1 MSQERT
7 VSYVLITGTTSGL
20 GREFARIFAQNGY
33 NIVAVARNEILL
45 QQQKQELERHF
56 GIEMVY
62 VVKDLS
68 TENSA
73 QEVYDEIKHKGINI
87 DILINNAG
95 FGSFGRYIDV
105 DWQRQKGLA
114 SVNMLAVMQLSYLFG
129 KDMDRRGRGKIV
141 NIASIASFQAGPYMA
156 MYYASKAFVRSF
168 SEALHEEM
176 KSSGVSVTAICPGP
190 VATNFERNAQMI
202 NSAMFTR
209 LRVYTPEVVAA
220 KSYRAIMNNKAVYVV
235 GWPNKL
241 LVFLTRFCS
250 LKLSRVLASKINLGS
265 GRK

>member
-33 NIVAVARNEILL
+33 NIVAVARNEVLL
-45 QQQKQELERHF
+45 QQQKQELERQF
-56 GIEMVY
+56 GVEMVY
-62 VVKDLS
+62 IVKDLS
-68 TENSA
+68 AEDSA
-73 QEVYDEIKHKGINI
+73 QEVYDEIKYKGINI

-95 FGSFGRYIDV
+95 FGSFGRYVDV

-129 KDMDRRGRGKIV
+129 KDMDRRGEGKIV

-176 KSSGVSVTAICPGP
+176 KSSGVLVTAICPGP
-190 VATNFERNAQMI
+190 VATNFEKNAQMI

-220 KSYRAIMNNKAVYVV
+220 RSYRAIMNNKAVYVV
-235 GWPNKL
+235 GWQNKL

-250 LKLSRVLASKINLGS
+250 LKFSRILASKINLGG

>member
-1 MSQERT
+1 MSQEQT
-7 VSYVLITGTTSGL
+7 ISYVLITGTTSGL

-33 NIVAVARNEILL
+33 NIVAVARNEVLL
-45 QQQKQELERHF
+45 QQQKQELERQF
-56 GIEMVY
+56 GVEMVY
-62 VVKDLS
+62 IVKDLS
-68 TENSA
+68 AENSA

-129 KDMDRRGRGKIV
+129 KDMDRRGKGKIV

-190 VATNFERNAQMI
+190 VATNFERNAHMI

-250 LKLSRVLASKINLGS
+250 LKFSRALASKINLGS

>member
-1 MSQERT
+1 MSQEQT

-33 NIVAVARNEILL
+33 NIVAVARNEVLL
-45 QQQKQELERHF
+45 QQQKQELERQF
-56 GIEMVY
+56 GVEMVY
-62 VVKDLS
+62 IVKDLS
-68 TENSA
+68 AENSA
-73 QEVYDEIKHKGINI
+73 QEVYDEIKHKGIDI

-95 FGSFGRYIDV
+95 FGSFGRYVDV

-129 KDMDRRGRGKIV
+129 KDMDRRGEGKIV

-176 KSSGVSVTAICPGP
+176 KSSGVLVTAICPGP
-190 VATNFERNAQMI
+190 VATNFEKNAQMI

-220 KSYRAIMNNKAVYVV
+220 RSYRAIMNNKAVYVV
-235 GWPNKL
+235 GWQNKL

-250 LKLSRVLASKINLGS
+250 LKFSRILASKINLGG

>member
-1 MSQERT
+1 MSQERK

-20 GREFARIFAQNGY
+20 GREFARLFAQNGC

-45 QQQKQELERHF
+45 QQQKQELERQF
-56 GIEMVY
+56 GVEMVY
-62 VVKDLS
+62 IVKDLS
-68 TENSA
+68 AENSA

-129 KDMDRRGRGKIV
+129 KDMDRRGEGKIV

-190 VATNFERNAQMI
+190 VATNFEKNAQMI

-250 LKLSRVLASKINLGS
+250 LKFSRALASKINLGS

>member
-129 KDMDRRGRGKIV
+129 KDMDRRGEGKIV

-220 KSYRAIMNNKAVYVV
+220 RSYRAIMNNKAVYVV

-250 LKLSRVLASKINLGS
+250 LKFSRILASKINLGS

>member
-1 MSQERT
+1 MSQERK

-20 GREFARIFAQNGY
+20 GREFARLFAQNGY
-33 NIVAVARNEILL
+33 NIVAVARNEALL
-45 QQQKQELERHF
+45 QQQKQELERQF
-56 GIEMVY
+56 GIEMVCI
-62 VVKDLS
+62 VKDLS
-68 TENSA
+68 AENSA

-105 DWQRQKGLA
+105 DWQRQKDLA
-114 SVNMLAVMQLSYLFG
+114 SVNMLAMMQLSYLFG
-129 KDMDRRGRGKIV
+129 KDMDRRGEGKIV

-190 VATNFERNAQMI
+190 VATNFEKNAQMM
-202 NSAMFTR
+202 NSAMFTK

-250 LKLSRVLASKINLGS
+250 LKFSRVLASKINLGG

>member
-1 MSQERT
+1 MSQEQT

-33 NIVAVARNEILL
+33 NIVAVARNEVLL
-45 QQQKQELERHF
+45 QQQKQELERQF
-56 GIEMVY
+56 GVEMVY
-62 VVKDLS
+62 IVKDLS
-68 TENSA
+68 AENSA
-73 QEVYDEIKHKGINI
+73 QEVYDEIKHKGIDI

-95 FGSFGRYIDV
+95 FGSFGRYVDV

-129 KDMDRRGRGKIV
+129 KDMDRRGKGKIV

-190 VATNFERNAQMI
+190 VATNFERNAHMI

-250 LKLSRVLASKINLGS
+250 LKFSRALASKINLGS